1 MSGVSTHVLDTA
13 VGRPAEGVRVTLERA
28 STAAGDSALGS
39 RPPALGGGVTDA
51 DGRVRELLPP
61 GAALGEG
68 TYWLRFAVGEYFEHA
83 RREAFYPEVVV
94 VFRVGTAGGHYHVPL
109 LLNPFGYSTYRGS

>member
-1 MSGVSTHVLDTA
+1 MSTISTHVLDTA
-13 VGRPAEGVRVTLERA
+13 LGRPAEGVRVTLERV
-28 STAAGDSALGS
+28 SMAGGESALGS

-61 GAALGEG
+61 GGALGEG
-68 TYWLRFAVGEYFEHA
+68 TYWLRFAVSEYFA
-83 RREAFYPEVVV
+83 NAGRDAFYPEVVV
-94 VFRVGTAGGHYHVPL
+94 IFRVAAADQHYHVPL